1 MMSLIPGAF
10 CLLAA
15 FATLLYRLDD
25 KRMKEI
31 ERELVAR
38 RANSACASL

>member
-1 MMSLIPGAF
+1 MMSLIPAAF

-31 ERELVAR
+31 ERQLVAR
-38 RANSACASL
+38 RANSALASM